1 MRAPRAKGTILARS
15 IRHRGCIPGA
25 FSLIL
30 SAMPCSTAARLLRP
44 WLLAV
49 VCLVACDSAPS
60 EAVPDGQGL
69 VLLPDDGPLARG
81 VEQRDPRLN
90 FHDFGFV
97 PDGDTVTHVFR
108 MRNSDPR
115 PVAIQR
121 VDPGC
126 GCTVAAL
133 RVLRGDGTLEA
144 GKPIRS
150 KEPELLSVGPGEVAE
165 LEVQIATRDVA
176 TKNNHKLVTMRILTD
191 SPNGYF
197 LTLEV
202 HVFVEK
208 PFALVPGTLALGRV
222 PESGGGRG
230 RIEIVQA
237 GSLAHE
243 LKEVLAPPAGVFA
256 ALTKEIRFER
266 PVWVLEAGL
275 EAPLTRGPRSA
286 TLRIA
291 TEQSPGVPGR
301 EIEVPLTATIVG
313 DLATEPERLVFSA
326 PRDAAQRASCEFF
339 SLLAGQRLRV
349 TGLELPEDQRALL
362 GARYEALDPDD
373 GGTSLRWRITLE
385 TLPPLPAQEMLTGKL
400 LLNLDDPQHP
410 SHELEYVVHLR

>member
-1 MRAPRAKGTILARS
+1 
-15 IRHRGCIPGA
+15 
-25 FSLIL
+25 
-30 SAMPCSTAARLLRP
+30 MPCSLPARPLRHRLRP
-44 WLLAV
+44 LLLAAAA
-49 VCLVACDSAPS
+49 LVACDARPS
-60 EAVPDGQGL
+60 EPVPDGQGL

-81 VEQRDPRLN
+81 VEKRDPRLN
-90 FHDFGFV
+90 FHDFGFAH
-97 PDGDTVTHVFR
+97 DGHTVAHVFR

-115 PVAIQR
+115 PIAIQR

-133 RVLRGDGTLEA
+133 RALRLDGTIEV

-150 KEPELLSVGPGEVAE
+150 KAPELLVVGPGEVAE
-165 LEVQIATRDVA
+165 LEVKIATRDVV
-176 TKNNHKLVTMRILTD
+176 TKNNHKLITLRILTD

-202 HVFVEK
+202 HIFVEQ
-208 PFALVPGTLALGRV
+208 PFALVPDTLALGRV

-230 RIEIVQA
+230 KIEIVRA
-237 GSLAHE
+237 GNLVHD

-256 ALTKEIRFER
+256 QLTKEIRLER

-275 EAPLTRGPRSA
+275 EAPLARGPRTE

-291 TEQSPGVPGR
+291 TEERPGVPGR

-349 TGLELPEDQRALL
+349 TGFELPEDQRVFLD
-362 GARYEALDPDD
+362 ARYEPLDPDD

-385 TLPPLPAQEMLTGKL
+385 TRPPVPAEEMLTGKL
-400 LLNLDDPQHP
+400 LLRLDDPQHP
-410 SHELEYVVHLR
+410 NHELEYVVHLR